1 MICKKCNADNWG
13 YWTSSSSKIH
23 AYCKTCRQSR
33 AHLYTKRK
41 KEADGSHTKSEW
53 LNKLK
58 QFSICPGCN
67 RKWDE
72 IPNRPDKRYKFVWT
86 KDHIVPLN
94 KNGTDSIDN
103 LQPLCYQCNFGKR

>member
-58 QFSICPGCN
+58 QFSIIMDVDNINPKN
-67 RKWDE
+67 NIK
-72 IPNRPDKRYKFVWT
+72 KYKLSILTISVDVW
-86 KDHIVPLN
+86 
-94 KNGTDSIDN
+94 
-103 LQPLCYQCNFGKR
+103 C